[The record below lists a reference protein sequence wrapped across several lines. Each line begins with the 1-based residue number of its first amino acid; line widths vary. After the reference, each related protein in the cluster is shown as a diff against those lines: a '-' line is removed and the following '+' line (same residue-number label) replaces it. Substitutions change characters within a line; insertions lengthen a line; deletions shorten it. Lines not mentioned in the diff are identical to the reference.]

1 MGRKK
6 KEKMATPEQM
16 KNIENMLGEPLEDY
30 IKQFTTEYG
39 RRLFSES
46 LARKLKQTEWLTTQA
61 SANGMYQPIY
71 SEQLLQQVNI
81 NPRSA
86 TSNQIE
92 QWLLSPQF
100 FDQNL
105 RHLSQYLS
113 YAVGQYNRAVYYMNT
128 IKSYNYVL
136 LPSDSDVEGEIDN
149 KEYLHAYDICLR
161 TLQKMNIKY
170 QIPKADLQT
179 MIEGAT
185 FYWVSET
192 NDTISLL
199 QLPSDY
205 CYITAPWTYGF
216 MFAIDLVFFDQFVSV
231 PTQIPELCEAYNKFV
246 DMRKAIMEGEDLA
259 PYQYYQVP
267 VEQGWCFT
275 FNPSMPDKLPP
286 LVSTMSSALD
296 TLSYKDLLKNKMAL
310 DLYKIIA
317 MKIPLDK
324 DNKQMAVSYNLA
336 QEITQIVQ
344 ETLPTNMRAYSSPFE
359 SQSINIDQS
368 SRFDQIVNVSNDTFY
383 ASSGFSKSMFGSS
396 DVKQGTALKLSAQV
410 DFAYVSTHM
419 YTQYA
424 NFVNWMLAQKTK
436 KYRFQVKFFGCKLT
450 EKEDIEMYSNLVKTT
465 NSHLLEFF
473 ASTGKEPFQVKSS
486 LILEE
491 KLDLRTLMKPL
502 VSAFNSKQS
511 NTGRPEETVK
521 SDGGALSDDYS
532 SNENDS

>member
-71 SEQLLQQVNI
+71 SEQLLQQINI

-192 NDTISLL
+192 SDTISLL

-246 DMRKAIMEGEDLA
+246 EMRKAIMEGEDLA

-267 VEQGWCFT
+267 VEQGFVFT

-344 ETLPTNMRAYSSPFE
+344 ETLPSNMRAYSSPFE

-396 DVKQGTALKLSAQV
+396 DVKQGTALKLSSQV
-410 DFAYVSTHM
+410 DFAYASTHM
-419 YTQYA
+419 YAQYA

-450 EKEDIEMYSNLVKTT
+450 EKEDIEMYANLVKTT

-486 LILEE
+486 LILED

-502 VSAFNSKQS
+502 VSAFNSKQ
-511 NTGRPEETVK
+511 TDGGRPEKTVK
-521 SDGGALSDDYS
+521 SDGGDTSDDYE
-532 SNENDS
+532 SNQNDS